1 MPASIVSTSTTVDTS
16 STTPF
21 DLNAAASNLADPAWA
36 ANMLGGDDESPMPLD
51 ASEGGLFTGT
61 FLPPPPRPLFLDDCA
76 TPDGVTTCDL
86 CTWAWQ
92 QDSNGVHGYD
102 PTKGKVKHINFNKY
116 IQE

>member
-1 MPASIVSTSTTVDTS
+1 MPASILSTPTTVAAEATAA
-16 STTPF
+16 F
-21 DLNAAASNLADPAWA
+21 DLSAAASTISDPSWA
-36 ANMLGGDDESPMPLD
+36 ANILNVDDESPIPLD
-51 ASEGGLFTGT
+51 ASEGGFFTGT

-102 PTKGKVKHINFNKY
+102 ATKGKTKIN
-116 IQE
+116 